1 MITTVASAEE
11 TEASRPYQPH
21 GVALDLMYYKGS
33 EVLLSGPAGTGKT
46 RANLEKLLLIAEKYA
61 GCRIL
66 ICRKTRASLTDSV
79 LVTWEKKVVPEG
91 HPCLKGPTR
100 KFRNSYLFRNGSEIV
115 VGGLDEPTRSFST
128 EYDIIYVAEA
138 TELTLEDWE
147 SLLRALRNGKVPY
160 QQIISDC
167 NPDSPQHW
175 LYQRCQSGVVKMLES
190 KHEDNPELFDPE
202 TGAYTEF
209 GKTYLRNLDNLTG
222 PRKLRLRH
230 GRWVQA
236 EGVVYEHWDA
246 AKHRITRKEL
256 PPGWQDYPR
265 YWDIDFGYTNPF
277 SLQEWL
283 LGPDGDLYRFR
294 QIYRTKR
301 LVSEHAADML
311 AALGYKMKFDREGEP
326 TGDLIATRKNPDP
339 LPRAVICDHD
349 AEGRA
354 TFERHTG
361 LRTTAAYK
369 AIEDGIQATQERLGR
384 PESETETFL
393 PCRLWFVRDGL
404 IHPPDENLMQG
415 KLPTCTEEEM
425 DAYVWDTT
433 GERRGKKKGELPV
446 DKNNHG
452 LDGTRYQVAFQDQI
466 WKRSNQ
472 VLDLMPL

>member
-1 MITTVASAEE
+1 MITLVDNIERVDAHRDYE
-11 TEASRPYQPH
+11 PH
-21 GVALDLMYYKGS
+21 GVALELMYYKGS

-100 KFRNSYLFRNGSEIV
+100 KFRHSYLFKNGSEIV
-115 VGGLDEPTRSFST
+115 VGGLDEPTRTFST
-128 EYDIIYVAEA
+128 EYDIVYVAEA

-147 SLLRALRNGKVPY
+147 SLLRSLRNGKVPY
-160 QQIISDC
+160 QQIIADC

-175 LYQRCQSGVVKMLES
+175 LYQRAQSGVVKMLES
-190 KHEDNPELFDPE
+190 KHEDNPELFDSE
-202 TGAYTEF
+202 TGGHTAF
-209 GKTYLRNLDNLTG
+209 GKTYLTNLDNLTG
-222 PRKLRLRH
+222 PRKMRLRH

-236 EGVVYEHWDA
+236 EGVVYEHWDP

-256 PPGWQDYPR
+256 PTGWQSYPR
-265 YWDIDFGYTNPF
+265 IWDVDFGFTNPF

-283 LGPDGDLYRFR
+283 IGPDRELYRLR

-301 LVSEHAADML
+301 LVQEHAADML
-311 AALGYKMKFDREGEP
+311 AALGYRMEFDAKGEP
-326 TGDLIATRKNPDP
+326 TGNLITLRKNPDP
-339 LPRAVICDHD
+339 LPTAVICDHD

-369 AIEDGIQATQERLGR
+369 AIGPGIEAVQVRMGR
-384 PESETETFL
+384 PESATETFL
-393 PCRLWFVRDGL
+393 PQRIWFVRDGL
-404 IHPPDENLMQG
+404 IHPPDENLMRD

-425 DAYVWDTT
+425 DAYVWDTAN
-433 GERRGKKKGELPV
+433 GKKKGELPV

-452 LDGTRYQVAFQDQI
+452 CDGTRYAVAYVDQI
-466 WKRSNQ
+466 WKSSNQ
-472 VLDLMPL
+472 VMDLMPL